1 MRKLS
6 LITFLLVLPTF
17 AVTFFWLVSV
27 GNFNW
32 VDGMRCAPALIA
44 DMVVLLASGFIS
56 IILTDEDVAD
66 WTDGWKDHR
75 APSPEDEKAQ
85 RILDKYQA

>member
-1 MRKLS
+1 MRKIS

-27 GNFNW
+27 GNFDW

-44 DMVVLLASGFIS
+44 NMAVLLASGFIA
-56 IILTDEDVAD
+56 IILADEDVAPF
-66 WTDGWKDHR
+66 TDSWKDHR
-75 APSPEDEKAQ
+75 APSSEDEKAKD
-85 RILDKYQA
+85 ILMKY